1 MLNRLNCTNNFVARS
16 GKHCTILKLQLGVTL
31 KQTLVNAQHSLCVL
45 CIFES
50 TKIDVLFVCMLRSRQ
65 LSYEPVP
72 PFLCLFIFHTLM
84 HLYQPTRPGFSFARA
99 PRLSLSLF
107 LPPTLLQTLPFLHDR
122 FHSYLYSVFYFHSVP
137 LIRPDFS
144 PLYTFFNAH
153 FRLYGH
159 FPALLFVSSF
169 ASSPSST
176 FVPLFSPPPPLSFL
190 SFPSESNF
198 LMLSSFIYLGYV

>member
-84 HLYQPTRPGFSFARA
+84 HLYQPTP
-99 PRLSLSLF
+99 PR
-107 LPPTLLQTLPFLHDR
+107 
-122 FHSYLYSVFYFHSVP
+122 
-137 LIRPDFS
+137 
-144 PLYTFFNAH
+144 FFIC
-153 FRLYGH
+153 
-159 FPALLFVSSF
+159 PS
-169 ASSPSST
+169 SST
-176 FVPLFSPPPPLSFL
+176 FPFPLSPSYPASNPPFPSRSFPFLFVLRVLL
-190 SFPSESNF
+190 SFCPTDSPRLF
-198 LMLSSFIYLGYV
+198 TPLYLF